1 MQKTS
6 KQWVKEVSKDPS
18 KLQHWLERQYIGE
31 KLAARRLE
39 EFFKEEGF

>member
-6 KQWVKEVSKDPS
+6 KQWVEEVSKDPA

-31 KLAARRLE
+31 ELAARRLE